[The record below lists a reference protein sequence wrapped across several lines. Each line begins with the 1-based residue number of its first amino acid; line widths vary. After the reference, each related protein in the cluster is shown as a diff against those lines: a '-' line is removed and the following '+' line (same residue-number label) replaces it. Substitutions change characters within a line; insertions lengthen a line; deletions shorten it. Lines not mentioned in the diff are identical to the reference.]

1 MTDPLVERVARAIHA
16 CDPGRLWR
24 SDAEEYARAAIA
36 AIREAEPSR
45 RYLAWICHGCDECA
59 KPDSERTTPCHGPSM
74 SGAWVTLAERP
85 PWMSEEEYAEPL
97 TSTPEPSTTE
107 TEREAP
113 ISQDPPP
120 GFEWEYRAVEQMED
134 TMNGGWYDPNGWG
147 WTSEHDAHADA
158 LLIEGACVKERVRVW
173 LERRLVGKPERMGD

>member
-1 MTDPLVERVARAIHA
+1 MTDPLVERVAQALRDEWFESEA
-16 CDPGRLWR
+16 
-24 SDAEEYARAAIA
+24 SDDFRGLARAAIA
-36 AIREAEPSR
+36 AIRE
-45 RYLAWICHGCDECA
+45 
-59 KPDSERTTPCHGPSM
+59 
-74 SGAWVTLAERP
+74 
-85 PWMSEEEYAEPL
+85 AEPL

-107 TEREAP
+107 TDGEAA